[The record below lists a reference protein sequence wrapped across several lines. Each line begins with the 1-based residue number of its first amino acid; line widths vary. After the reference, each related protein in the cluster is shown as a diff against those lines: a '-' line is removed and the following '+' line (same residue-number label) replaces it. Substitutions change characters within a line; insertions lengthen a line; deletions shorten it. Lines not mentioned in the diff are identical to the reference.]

1 MKNRYIILVAVLILG
16 ALTVGFIRKPVAGG
30 EIRIGA
36 VVSTSGDAAADG
48 LSIKRGIDLAV
59 ADLAK
64 DGVKV
69 RVEYQ
74 DDQTDPTKAVSAVR
88 YLLTTFKPHAIIGPT
103 WSFLEDATGP
113 VIAQEKI
120 IAYAPANTSEYTS
133 AISSYNFRGAPL
145 NSLAVGPM
153 ADWLQKNNKSR
164 VAIIYDKSPWGE
176 SVGKS
181 FRDAVAKAGKTVVL
195 EETTVPFGPDAAS
208 VTSLFIA
215 KAKALNADVILWTG
229 YDPEAVALVHK
240 RAELGYNVSVIAQ
253 TTAYQALLSRD
264 AVDPS
269 EVNNMFYL
277 AIPRSQEFVE
287 KFEATYGEEPGN
299 YADRAYDG
307 IMILVEALQNSPAD
321 DSDAISIYL
330 HTKLK
335 YQGYAGVYE
344 FSENG
349 DVKSGE
355 WIILPIVE

>member
-1 MKNRYIILVAVLILG
+1 MKNKYILLVAVLIVG
-16 ALTVGFIRKPVAGG
+16 AILITFIRKPVVGE

-48 LSIKRGIDLAV
+48 LNIKRGIDLAV

-64 DGVKV
+64 KGVKV
-69 RVEYQ
+69 SVEYQ
-74 DDQTDPTKAVSAVR
+74 DDQTDATKAVSAVQ
-88 YLLTTFKPHAIIGPT
+88 YLLSTFKPQVIVGPT

-113 VIAQEKI
+113 VIAGAKI
-120 IAYAPANTSEYTS
+120 VAYAPANTSEYTS
-133 AISSYNFRGAPL
+133 AISPYNFRGAPL
-145 NSLAVGPM
+145 NALAVGPM
-153 ADWLQKNNKSR
+153 AEWLQVNNKSR

-181 FRDAVAKAGKTVVL
+181 FRDAVTRAGKTIVL

-208 VTSLFIA
+208 VTSLFLA

-229 YDPEAVALVHK
+229 YDPEAVALVRK
-240 RAELGYNVSVIAQ
+240 RAELNYNVPVIAQ
-253 TTAYQALLSRD
+253 TTAYQALLSRK
-264 AVDPS
+264 AVDPK

-287 KFEATYGEEPGN
+287 KFEAAYGEEPGN

-307 IMILVEALQNSPAD
+307 VMLLVEALQNSPTN
-321 DSDAISIYL
+321 DSDAISSYL

-335 YQGYAGVYE
+335 YQGYAGTYE
-344 FSENG
+344 FNENG
-349 DVKSGE
+349 DVKSGK
-355 WIILPIVE
+355 WVILPIVE